1 MDCSAEIEGDG
12 ACRARGVREWVIK
25 MCSCYSCTFVCMLFF
40 LLEVFIR
47 LFFFCAL
54 NASLCCKNILLHKW
68 EAMKHRMNCEIA
80 VWTVFFFFQ
89 FRTNQGRSQRVALRA
104 REPPHH
110 PKFFGARSCVERRR
124 RWRCNRW
131 TWKKNRWKGENNTE
145 AGMRFEPRPSAW
157 QSSILLQSHA
167 GFCFLYWPFWL
178 ITNTKEKYIHNKTIG
193 WKKISLES

>member
-40 LLEVFIR
+40 VAWSVYSVVLL
-47 LFFFCAL
+47 LCAKRKPL
-54 NASLCCKNILLHKW
+54 LQKYFTPQMRGNETSNELRNCSLKC
-68 EAMKHRMNCEIA
+68 
-80 VWTVFFFFQ
+80 FFFFQ

-131 TWKKNRWKGENNTE
+131 TWKKKIDE
-145 AGMRFEPRPSAW
+145 
-157 QSSILLQSHA
+157 
-167 GFCFLYWPFWL
+167 
-178 ITNTKEKYIHNKTIG
+178 KEKIIPRLEWDLNPGPLRGSPVYYYRATLGFVFFIG
-193 WKKISLES
+193 RFDL